1 MILFTSFLITV
12 LLHLLVSNNFT
23 FYINNQKL
31 TAWHEKWVYEFV
43 RRLKTY
49 ILFTFPG
56 AASAY
61 LGAAGAYLGAASAY
75 LGAAS
80 AYLSESENK
89 ANLGAHAKLCGHF
102 CCDSSLTI
110 NSHDGVADMG

>member
-1 MILFTSFLITV
+1 MV
-12 LLHLLVSNNFT
+12 LRAFPDPAGKPEFDLHT
-23 FYINNQKL
+23 FC
-31 TAWHEKWVYEFV
+31 
-43 RRLKTY
+43 
-49 ILFTFPG
+49 
-56 AASAY
+56 
-61 LGAAGAYLGAASAY
+61 
-75 LGAAS
+75 